1 MSPGTAPG
9 KIRLRLL
16 DISES
21 SGSSKYRRHTFCHHN
36 AMARKPAKF
45 KMTREQQALATE
57 NLNLARREAWRIQRS
72 TGIDYHTLESVAFEG
87 LCKAANR
94 YDPDRPH
101 PVTGKS
107 MKFSSLA
114 VPTIRGELLHW
125 VRDKTYAVRL
135 SHKMRERWVKGRK
148 LLYRGSTDL
157 EVAEALGIAK
167 EEWLEVR
174 KVCSGPPLELK
185 EQAKPTDPLE
195 PSEIDFARIYLD
207 AAEDA
212 VERVDSESITT
223 SLEVYLTGLGVV
235 IPKDGVNDLLEAAG
249 CTATDWSEEEI
260 DLIDGW
266 EELSEGRLQGSLF

>member
-1 MSPGTAPG
+1 
-9 KIRLRLL
+9 
-16 DISES
+16 
-21 SGSSKYRRHTFCHHN
+21 
-36 AMARKPAKF
+36 MARKPAKF
-45 KMTREQQALATE
+45 QMSQEQQKLATD
-57 NLNLARREAWRIQRS
+57 NLNLARREAWRIQRT

-87 LCKAANR
+87 LCKAAHR

-148 LLYRGSTDL
+148 LLYRGSTDH
-157 EVAEALGIAK
+157 EVAAELGITK

-195 PSEIDFARIYLD
+195 PSEIDFGAMYMGLAADAIERIGGESAVSALD
-207 AAEDA
+207 
-212 VERVDSESITT
+212 
-223 SLEVYLTGLGVV
+223 VYLSGNGNV
-235 IPKDGVNDLLEAAG
+235 IPKDEINEFLRAAG
-249 CTATDWSEEEI
+249 CNTTDWSEEEI

-266 EELSEGRLQGSLF
+266 KELGDGRLQGSLF

>member
-1 MSPGTAPG
+1 MQPITGPG
-9 KIRLRLL
+9 RLVLEYNRLV
-16 DISES
+16 
-21 SGSSKYRRHTFCHHN
+21 
-36 AMARKPAKF
+36 ARKPTKF
-45 KMTREQQALATE
+45 KMTREQQVLATE
-57 NLNLARREAWRIQRS
+57 SLNLARREAWRIQRS
-72 TGIDYHTLESVAFEG
+72 TGIEYNTLESVAFEG
-87 LCKAANR
+87 LCKAAHR

-125 VRDKTYAVRL
+125 VRDRTYAVRL

-157 EVAEALGIAK
+157 EVAEALGITK

-195 PSEIDFARIYLD
+195 PSEIDFAKMYLEIAEEAISKAD
-207 AAEDA
+207 QPDVLAALD
-212 VERVDSESITT
+212 
-223 SLEVYLTGLGVV
+223 VYINGTGNV
-235 IPKDGVNDLLEAAG
+235 IPREGVNDFLRAAG
-249 CTATDWSEEEI
+249 CNATDWSEEEI
-260 DLIDGW
+260 ELIDGW
-266 EELSEGRLQGSLF
+266 EDLGEGRLQGSLF

>member
-1 MSPGTAPG
+1 MSQ
-9 KIRLRLL
+9 
-16 DISES
+16 
-21 SGSSKYRRHTFCHHN
+21 
-36 AMARKPAKF
+36 
-45 KMTREQQALATE
+45 EQQQLAAE

-87 LCKAANR
+87 LCKAAYR

-101 PVTGKS
+101 PVTGKA

-157 EVAEALGIAK
+157 EVAKALEITK

-185 EQAKPTDPLE
+185 EQAKPTEPLE
-195 PSEIDFARIYLD
+195 PGEIDFASMYLD
-207 AAEDA
+207 AATDA
-212 VERVDSESITT
+212 IERVNEPDVINA
-223 SLEVYLTGLGVV
+223 LEVYLSGNGTV
-235 IPKDGVNDLLEAAG
+235 IPKEGVNKLLEAAG
-249 CTATDWSEEEI
+249 CHTTDWSEEEI
-260 DLIDGW
+260 DLIEGW
-266 EELSEGRLQGSLF
+266 EDLGEGRLQGSLF